1 MTPQLKVC
9 GVAHAEFAAEAARRA
24 VGYLGVIFAA
34 KSPRRVS
41 LETAR
46 AVAASAR
53 AAAANPPRIVGVFV
67 EQTADEI
74 LEIAR
79 SVPLDVVQLHR
90 RASADDVVSLRAAG
104 LEVWTLAG
112 GAPGDGV
119 LFDSSHGDGETEFR
133 KGEYKAVVAGGI
145 SAANVGEALKLEPDV
160 VDVNSSIET
169 APGVK
174 SVEMLDSLLDE
185 FKKAIER

>member
-1 MTPQLKVC
+1 MTSLIKVC
-9 GVAHAEFAAEAARRA
+9 GVTSAAFAAEAARRG
-24 VGYLGVIFAA
+24 VDYLGVIFAA

-41 LETAR
+41 SETAR
-46 AVAASAR
+46 EVAAAAR
-53 AAAANPPRIVGVFV
+53 AAAAKPPRIVGVFV
-67 EQTADEI
+67 EQQAAEI

-79 SVPLDVVQLHR
+79 DVPLDVVQLHR
-90 RASADDVVSLRAAG
+90 RAAVADVAALRAAG

-133 KGEYKAVVAGGI
+133 KGNYKAIVAGGI
-145 SAANVGEALKLEPDV
+145 SAANIGDALRLGPDV

-169 APGVK
+169 APGEK
-174 SVEMLDSLLDE
+174 SVAMLDALLAE
-185 FKKAIER
+185 FNKIR

>member
-1 MTPQLKVC
+1 MTPRIKVC
-9 GVAHAEFAAEAARRA
+9 GVTSAEFAAEAARRG
-24 VGYLGVIFAA
+24 VDYLGVIFAA
-34 KSPRRVS
+34 KSPRCVP
-41 LETAR
+41 LATAR

-67 EQTADEI
+67 EQSAAEI

-90 RASADDVVSLRAAG
+90 RATEADVAAVRAAG

-133 KGEYKAVVAGGI
+133 KGPYKAIVAGGI
-145 SAANVGEALKLEPDV
+145 SAANVGEALKLGPDV
-160 VDVNSSIET
+160 VDVNSSLET
-169 APGVK
+169 SPGVK
-174 SVEMLDSLLDE
+174 SVALLDE
-185 FKKAIER
+185 FFFSLP

>member
-1 MTPQLKVC
+1 MEWWQIALIALGGLAVLYA
-9 GVAHAEFAAEAARRA
+9 GGRA
-24 VGYLGVIFAA
+24 VYRATSGWRSRLKTLKDALDEAIEADKELPALIAA
-34 KSPRRVS
+34 
-41 LETAR
+41 
-46 AVAASAR
+46 
-53 AAAANPPRIVGVFV
+53 V
-67 EQTADEI
+67 EKLICAIELQWRTE
-74 LEIAR
+74 
-79 SVPLDVVQLHR
+79 S
-90 RASADDVVSLRAAG
+90 RAAG

>member
-1 MTPQLKVC
+1 MTPQVKVC
-9 GVAHAEFAAEAARRA
+9 GVASAEFAAEAARRG
-24 VGYLGVIFAA
+24 VDYLGVIFAA
-34 KSPRRVS
+34 KSPRCVP
-41 LETAR
+41 LATAR

-67 EQTADEI
+67 EQTVDEI

-90 RASADDVVSLRAAG
+90 RASADDVAALRAAG

-133 KGEYKAVVAGGI
+133 KGEYKAIVAGGI
-145 SAANVGEALKLEPDV
+145 SAANVGEALKLGPDV

-174 SVEMLDSLLDE
+174 SVELLDALLE
-185 FKKAIER
+185 EVRRIQKR